1 MLSIGDTHNIA
12 LACPNVKKLTLYFE
26 ELDPGPIFNQL
37 EGLSALVALR
47 LLSGPYEMSPK
58 PWRSSCIE
66 SITSLTRLTSLYCV
80 AMLLA
85 LEDVLPHIQALHS
98 LSSLD
103 LMLAPAPLPAN
114 KDIDQQCSALL
125 HLSHLTSLVLGG
137 FDVSNADIA
146 QLAQAT
152 QLVSLDL
159 NDVHEI
165 IIATEVPRPLTSG
178 DIELLAAMPKLTYL
192 KVRAMAP
199 DIDCSGLPCSWTRLT
214 LSDRHDALQLKKL
227 PLRGV
232 VKLVVGTMKEPQ
244 YLQLDEVD
252 LVDLGESP

>member
-1 MLSIGDTHNIA
+1 M
-12 LACPNVKKLTLYFE
+12 KKLTLDFE

-47 LLSGPYEMSPK
+47 LCSGPSELSPK
-58 PWRSSCIE
+58 PCRSSCIE
-66 SITSLTRLTSLYCV
+66 SITSLTRLTSLSCV

-103 LMLAPAPLPAN
+103 LKLCPAPLPAN

-137 FDVSNADIA
+137 FDLSNADIA

-152 QLVSLDL
+152 QLVSLEL
-159 NDVHEI
+159 NDEHDI
-165 IIATEVPRPLTSG
+165 IDNEVPRPLGSG
-178 DIELLAAMPKLTYL
+178 DIELLAAMPKLTDL

-214 LSDRHDALQLKKL
+214 LVDHHDALQLKKL

-232 VKLVVGTMKEPQ
+232 VELVVGSMYPTYAPTNS
-244 YLQLDEVD
+244 
-252 LVDLGESP
+252 SP